1 MSGLP
6 ISSKMK
12 GWFSGL
18 LKATFRSKEI
28 VSLWVLAAIDDGSR
42 GGALISVINRVVF
55 TAFTCILAL
64 VVGFVGGAI
73 MGAIYGAITGQTT
86 ETGLVTGAGIGCL
99 AGAIAAIQ
107 LMDLGVDG
115 QSLSKVALLGGMVN
129 GTVFMEWV
137 SSAVL
142 KAYNWQF
149 IEQVSN
155 LETTYREI
163 SGIYDIAGAKGLSHE
178 YIQRLPQN
186 AFRSSNMIESC
197 NDFCCSICL
206 QELKEGECAREL
218 PTCRHFFH
226 MACIDQWLKQQS
238 SCPMCRT
245 RVDTKNA

>member
-1 MSGLP
+1 MSGVP
-6 ISSKMK
+6 ISSMMK

-18 LKATFRSKEI
+18 LKATFRSIEI
-28 VSLWVLAAIDDGSR
+28 VSLWVLAAIGDGSR
-42 GGALISVINRVVF
+42 GGALMGVINRVVF
-55 TAFTCILAL
+55 TVFTCILAL

-73 MGAIYGAITGQTT
+73 MGAIHGAITGQTT

-115 QSLSKVALLGGMVN
+115 QSLSKVALLGGMVK
-129 GTVFMEWV
+129 GKVFMEWV

-142 KAYNWQF
+142 KAYHW
-149 IEQVSN
+149 QVSN
-155 LETTYREI
+155 LETTYRDI
-163 SGIYDIAGAKGLSHE
+163 SEIYDIAGAKGLSHE
-178 YIQRLPQN
+178 CIQRLPQST
-186 AFRSSNMIESC
+186 FRSSNTIESC

-245 RVDTKNA
+245 RVHTEHV

>member
-6 ISSKMK
+6 ISSVMK

-28 VSLWVLAAIDDGSR
+28 VSLWVLAAIGDGSR
-42 GGALISVINRVVF
+42 GGALIGVINRVVF
-55 TAFTCILAL
+55 TVFTCILAL

-73 MGAIYGAITGQTT
+73 MGAIHGAVTGQTT

-129 GTVFMEWV
+129 GKVFMEW
-137 SSAVL
+137 
-142 KAYNWQF
+142 
-149 IEQVSN
+149 VSN
-155 LETTYREI
+155 LETTYRDI
-163 SGIYDIAGAKGLSHE
+163 SEIYDIAGAKGLSHE
-178 YIQRLPQN
+178 CIQRLPQST
-186 AFRSSNMIESC
+186 FRSSNMVESC

-226 MACIDQWLKQQS
+226 VACIDQWLKQQS

-245 RVDTKNA
+245 RVHTENV

>member
-6 ISSKMK
+6 ISSMMK

-28 VSLWVLAAIDDGSR
+28 VSLWVLAAIGDGSR
-42 GGALISVINRVVF
+42 GAALISVINRVVF
-55 TAFTCILAL
+55 TAITCILAL
-64 VVGFVGGAI
+64 GGAI
-73 MGAIYGAITGQTT
+73 MGAIHGAITGQTT

-115 QSLSKVALLGGMVN
+115 QSLSKVAFLGGMVN

-142 KAYNWQF
+142 KAYHW
-149 IEQVSN
+149 QVSN

-178 YIQRLPQN
+178 CIQRLPQN

-245 RVDTKNA
+245 RVDTKNT

>member
-6 ISSKMK
+6 ISSMMK

-28 VSLWVLAAIDDGSR
+28 VSLWVLAAIGDGSR
-42 GGALISVINRVVF
+42 GAALISVINRVVF
-55 TAFTCILAL
+55 TAITCILAL
-64 VVGFVGGAI
+64 GGAI
-73 MGAIYGAITGQTT
+73 MGAIHGAITGQTT

-107 LMDLGVDG
+107 LMDLGVDS

-142 KAYNWQF
+142 KAYNWQ
-149 IEQVSN
+149 VSN

-178 YIQRLPQN
+178 CIQRLPQS

>member
-1 MSGLP
+1 MSRLS
-6 ISSKMK
+6 ISSMIK

-18 LKATFRSKEI
+18 LKATVRSKEI
-28 VSLWVLAAIDDGSR
+28 VSLWVLAAIGDGSG

-73 MGAIYGAITGQTT
+73 MGAIHGAITGQTT

-129 GTVFMEWV
+129 GKVFMEWV

-142 KAYNWQF
+142 KAYHW
-149 IEQVSN
+149 QVSN
-155 LETTYREI
+155 LETTYGEI
-163 SGIYDIAGAKGLSHE
+163 SEIYDIAGAKGLSHE
-178 YIQRLPQN
+178 YIQRLPQIT
-186 AFRSSNMIESC
+186 FRSSNMIESC

-218 PTCRHFFH
+218 PICRHFFH

-245 RVDTKNA
+245 RVHTENV

>member
-6 ISSKMK
+6 ISSMMK

-28 VSLWVLAAIDDGSR
+28 VSLWVLAAIGDGSR
-42 GGALISVINRVVF
+42 GAALISVINRVVF
-55 TAFTCILAL
+55 TAITCILAL
-64 VVGFVGGAI
+64 VVGSVGGAI
-73 MGAIYGAITGQTT
+73 MGAIHGAITGQTT

-107 LMDLGVDG
+107 LMDLGVDS

-129 GTVFMEWV
+129 GTVFMEW
-137 SSAVL
+137 
-142 KAYNWQF
+142 
-149 IEQVSN
+149 VSN

-178 YIQRLPQN
+178 CIQRLPQS